1 MIPGKDYIGVG
12 CGAVIINSDGQV
24 LLLKRKNP
32 PEAGKWSVPG
42 GKLGFGESLQDALI
56 REVKEEIGTD
66 IEVIT
71 LLGVVDHILPD
82 EGFHWVAPI
91 FLARIK
97 EGVPSNMEPD
107 KHSDI
112 GWFAVDDLP
121 HETTL
126 AGTRAVQFYQEF
138 RRNTV
143 KRE

>member
-12 CGAVIINSDGQV
+12 CGAVIVNSEGQV
-24 LLLKRKNP
+24 LLLKRKCP

-42 GKLGFGESLQDALI
+42 GKPGFGETLQNALI

-66 IEVIT
+66 IEIIT

-82 EGFHWVAPI
+82 EKIHWVAPI
-91 FLARIK
+91 FLARIEK
-97 EGVPSNMEPD
+97 GVPSNMEPD
-107 KHSDI
+107 KHFDI
-112 GWFAVDDLP
+112 GWFAFDALP

-138 RRNTV
+138 RRTDKESV
-143 KRE
+143 